1 MNWQNEDD
9 EVLLLLRKE
18 ANRAEQ
24 ALKDAVAEK
33 CPGPHKPIQHR
44 DHRPPWC
51 RVCGRTTR
59 GLRIQPAKES

>member
-9 EVLLLLRKE
+9 QVLTLLRAE
-18 ANRAEQ
+18 VNRAEQ
-24 ALKDAVAEK
+24 ALKDMVVEK

-51 RVCGRTTR
+51 QTCGRTTR
-59 GLRIQPAKES
+59 GIRIQPAKET